1 MGLILDFTICRR
13 LLSLMGCA
21 FMSSFS
27 LVSIDHVQLAMP
39 AGEESRA
46 RAFYRDLLGMTEIPK
61 PHPLAVRGGAWFTA
75 GNVVFHLGVE
85 ADFRPARKAHP
96 AIRVRGYEA
105 LLSKLRSANFQVKED
120 FELENI
126 RRAHIDDPF
135 GNRIELIAD

>member
-1 MGLILDFTICRR
+1 
-13 LLSLMGCA
+13 
-21 FMSSFS
+21 MSSFA

-39 AGEESRA
+39 PGEEDRA
-46 RAFYRDLLGMTEIPK
+46 RAFYRDLLDMTEIPK
-61 PHPLAVRGGAWFTA
+61 PHPLTLRGGAWFSA
-75 GNVVFHLGVE
+75 GNITIHLGVE

-105 LLSKLRSANFQVKED
+105 LLTKLRAARVSVKED